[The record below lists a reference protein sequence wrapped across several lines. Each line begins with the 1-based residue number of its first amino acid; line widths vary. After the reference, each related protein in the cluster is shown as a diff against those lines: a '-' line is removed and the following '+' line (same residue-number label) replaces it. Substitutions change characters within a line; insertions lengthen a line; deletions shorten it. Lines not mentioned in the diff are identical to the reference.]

1 MEKYMGYRAKA
12 GQQQIQKELPTINID
27 GTLFLVD
34 IDKHEFRQVDN
45 PFNRMS
51 LGDVQEEMGFS
62 HFLYDTTTKNKYLGN
77 YGPGDSIPEH
87 VRIVLVPPLKDLDP
101 IGLARRQ
108 GLPATEQSERA
119 KQVQSLTTLAPKT
132 KADRSKNSRKRL

>member
-1 MEKYMGYRAKA
+1 MGYRAKVA
-12 GQQQIQKELPTINID
+12 APQVPRKLPTIDIA

-51 LGDVQEEMGFS
+51 LGDVPEEMGFS

-77 YGPGDSIPEH
+77 YGPGDSIPGH
-87 VRIVLVPPLKDLDP
+87 VRIVLVPPLKDIDP

-108 GLPATEQSERA
+108 GLPANEQSERA
-119 KQVQSLTTLAPKT
+119 KQVRSLTTLAPKT
-132 KADRSKNSRKRL
+132 KARRSKGSRKRL